1 MPLMTGSNWIQLKCI
16 SDNFRLRQLN
26 EVTKKGQSRNC
37 VNPHLT
43 PRCSVTVFICL
54 RPPAVEQDWTCLSM
68 MLIILRRNSDHSDH
82 RPMLT
87 FCSLLIK
94 GTDVYSLNLGGQGKL
109 LRRTGVSSVS
119 EQSDKYFNY
128 SGFCK
133 IIQLKDMDFFA
144 QCTILKYNFTS

>member
-1 MPLMTGSNWIQLKCI
+1 M
-16 SDNFRLRQLN
+16 RLR
-26 EVTKKGQSRNC
+26 KKDRALTASI
-37 VNPHLT
+37 LT

-54 RPPAVEQDWTCLSM
+54 WPPAVEQDWTCLSM
-68 MLIILRRNSDHSDH
+68 IILRRNSDH

-94 GTDVYSLNLGGQGKL
+94 WTNVCSPNLGGQGKL
-109 LRRTGVSSVS
+109 NRQTGVSSVG

-133 IIQLKDMDFFA
+133 IIQLKDMALFA